1 MKYIRHNIY
10 KLCNELEIQFQDNS
24 SLAGHITQIPRHQQA
39 NFSVQSAQLMFYLQL
54 VAQCP
59 WRKEADRYAFLTNG
73 WLENI
78 PDRVACGTLAHIS
91 SGPLPLKHVS
101 RQLKHLTYHGAWRY
115 ERAHAP
121 FPTPR

>member
-1 MKYIRHNIY
+1 MTPIH
-10 KLCNELEIQFQDNS
+10 L
-24 SLAGHITQIPRHQQA
+24 HQYSG
-39 NFSVQSAQLMFYLQL
+39 FSALSAQLTFYLQQ

-59 WRKEADRYAFLTNG
+59 WRMEADRYAFLTNG

-91 SGPLPLKHVS
+91 SGHLPLKHVS
-101 RQLKHLTYHGAWRY
+101 RQLKYLTYHGAWRY